1 MINSSDW
8 KPAGMNEGWQKR
20 AIICVIGIL
29 FQGFFLSFLIEVNLG
44 TDPFTFMNVAIS
56 DRIGWTFGN
65 WQLVL
70 NIALFAIV
78 VLTSRLHFIGIGT
91 IANMVLIGYIADF
104 CRFLWNL
111 WIPESVF
118 TQNSTKIPVF
128 IVTLAG
134 FLIAAAVYMNA
145 GMGLS
150 PYDAPPSI
158 FCARFTRLPYFI
170 VRMVWDFTAILIG
183 LLAGGRP
190 TIANLIM
197 AVALGPVI
205 SAIGRWMKKYLKM

>member
-1 MINSSDW
+1 MTNSSNW
-8 KPAGMNEGWQKR
+8 QLAGMSEGWQKR
-20 AIICVIGIL
+20 AKVCILGIL

-44 TDPFTFMNVAIS
+44 TDPFTFMNVSFS

-70 NIALFAIV
+70 NLALLAAVI
-78 VLTSRLHFIGIGT
+78 LTSRLHYIGIGT

-104 CRFLWNL
+104 CRFLWKL
-111 WIPESVF
+111 WIPESIF
-118 TQNSTKIPVF
+118 TQSITRIPIF
-128 IVTLAG
+128 IITLAG
-134 FLIAAAVYMNA
+134 FLVAAAVYMNA

-150 PYDAPPSI
+150 PYDAPPTI
-158 FCARFTRLPYFI
+158 FCSRFSKLPYFL
-170 VRMVWDFTAILIG
+170 VRMIWDFSAILIG
-183 LLAGGRP
+183 LLAGGHP

-205 SAIGRWMKKYLKM
+205 SAIGRWMQQHLSL